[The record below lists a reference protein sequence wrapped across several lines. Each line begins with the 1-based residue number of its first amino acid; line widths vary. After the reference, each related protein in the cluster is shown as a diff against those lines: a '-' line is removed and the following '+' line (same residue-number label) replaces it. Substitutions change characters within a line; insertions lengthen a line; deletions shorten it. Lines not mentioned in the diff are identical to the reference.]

1 MEFAKEMGIRIAK
14 LRGNVSQQTVADA
27 IGVRRETVRQW
38 ENAERQIKAADLL
51 RLADYFGVSVD
62 YVLGRTKTKSLNED
76 IQMICCYTE
85 LSEKAVDEIAH
96 NYALSRLINLMVD
109 QGISGEMNRAQ
120 TWLRKAVSIVLI
132 QEQMQRR
139 MGRMSGEIDEFHPA
153 EPWYIEQ
160 FAKRLPS
167 VDKAIASLYF
177 EEKKFRTK
185 KEEN

>member
-27 IGVRRETVRQW
+27 IGVRRETIRQW

-96 NYALSRLINLMVD
+96 NFAFD
-109 QGISGEMNRAQ
+109 QSYG
-120 TWLRKAVSIVLI
+120 
-132 QEQMQRR
+132 
-139 MGRMSGEIDEFHPA
+139 
-153 EPWYIEQ
+153 
-160 FAKRLPS
+160 
-167 VDKAIASLYF
+167 
-177 EEKKFRTK
+177 
-185 KEEN
+185 